1 MLRTLT
7 IIALAMWFTEYLF
20 RTPVYFS
27 LALPEQLH
35 AAREKFVE
43 GNETLF
49 SANSINGISR
59 A

>member
-1 MLRTLT
+1 MLQTLT

-20 RTPVYFS
+20 RTPVYFL

-35 AAREKFVE
+35 AAREFVE
-43 GNETLF
+43 DNETLF
-49 SANSINGISR
+49 SANSISR